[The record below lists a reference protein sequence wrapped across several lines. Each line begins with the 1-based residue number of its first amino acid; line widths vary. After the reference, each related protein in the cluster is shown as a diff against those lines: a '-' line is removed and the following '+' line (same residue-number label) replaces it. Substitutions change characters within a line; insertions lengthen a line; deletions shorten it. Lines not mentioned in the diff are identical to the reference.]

1 VELLDTKKAENAS
14 LFIERL
20 PKKPYCSEGKGHAL
34 QIRAASHALKRPLI
48 QYNRPAL
55 IAWLCFDVDTN
66 AIEALHASNLPT
78 PSLVVLNKD
87 NGRGHIYY
95 GLTTPV
101 CRTSA
106 ARLKP
111 LKLAAVVEEG
121 LRVALGADEGFAGLI
136 GKTPHHEQWRTLEPK
151 FEALYD
157 LGDLAEWV
165 DLPKKVPK
173 RLGIRTGIGRNVE
186 LFDRLRFWSYRWLN
200 DYKAKNNLEGWGRA
214 VLGQC
219 QKFNN
224 FAQPLPDSEVRAV
237 AKSVAK
243 WTWQKY
249 TGRMDDKDFSKLQS
263 ARSAKQK
270 RKVKT
275 EQIHEVLNASTTSS

>member
-1 VELLDTKKAENAS
+1 MELLDTKKSKNAS
-14 LFIERL
+14 LFADRL
-20 PKKPYCSEGKGHAL
+20 PKKPYCADGKGEAL
-34 QIRAASHALKRPLI
+34 KIRSAAHALKKPLI

-55 IAWLCFDVDTN
+55 ISWFCFDVDTN
-66 AIEALHASNLPT
+66 AIEALHAANLPT
-78 PSLVVLNKD
+78 PSLVVLNKE

-121 LRVALGADEGFAGLI
+121 LRLKLGADQGFAGFI
-136 GKTPHHEQWRTLEPK
+136 GKTPHHEKWRTFEPK
-151 FEALYD
+151 FEAVYD

-165 DLPKKVPK
+165 DLPAKVPK

-186 LFDRLRFWSYRWLN
+186 LFDRLRFWSYRWLAE
-200 DYKAKNNLEGWGRA
+200 YKATKTQEQWFNA
-214 VLGQC
+214 VLARAEAL
-219 QKFNN
+219 ND
-224 FAQPLPDSEVRAV
+224 FAAPLPLSEIKAT

-243 WTWQKY
+243 WTWKHY
-249 TGRMDDKDFSKLQS
+249 TGRMSDAQFSKIQA
-263 ARSAKQK
+263 ARSAKGRANT
-270 RKVKT
+270 RKKT
-275 EQIHEVLNASTTSS
+275 ASKIEEVRYA